1 MRTTVTLAPDVAAAV
16 SRLQR
21 ERGLGV
27 SAALNELARRGLLS
41 GTTRPPFQQC
51 TSRLGLRVD
60 VRNVAAALELLDG
73 PAES

>member
-41 GTTRPPFQQC
+41 AADRPPFQQR

-60 VRNVAAALELLDG
+60 VRNVAVALELLDG
-73 PAES
+73 PAEP